1 MENIESYN
9 FDKYRNVFCDSLQ
22 ALEWAYNNGLSKS
35 AVIKSSAPAMLLNN
49 NKNIFNLENRW
60 SVDELTKFQGT
71 IQKLTKDIFDLML
84 SINNVERELALTIA
98 LFTYRFQKIIY
109 KAACLCEDDFTDN
122 TLFIYVDGKTGPAGN
137 IMNYPWDEFLTS
149 NALFSKVNYTLT
161 NDEWKVNDIRETSY
175 WKRLSVAGYETIA
188 YRLATKLTNKLPGF
202 IFNKEILMPNENE
215 LNIEIASFLSM
226 RGVKIT
232 RIEPNKNFSN
242 LKNKALNVDKKLIY
256 NTIFPIMRER
266 VERWVDP
273 SAVNTTMSLFKSS
286 LEKYIYQF
294 NSLVNGWNETIN
306 NSSRVKKAVLVN
318 SPGNIKCHALSYVC
332 RKSGIPVMASQHGV
346 TVEISKAHSMLHV
359 ALDNSIVDVMF
370 SYNNKITDI
379 EKSSYF
385 DNAKHYVVGMPMRL
399 IRMNSSYI
407 FSKSKS
413 PIVYISLNLYRRG
426 LSVSSNTDYR
436 NAKFERKLVNKVLSV
451 LPHAVC
457 YKTYPEDNRRYA
469 DIDPVLNDVKASGNI
484 ELFSEKIDMRYLLSK
499 YRVLVTTCATST
511 LGWVVMSGKPVVFIN
526 QKNKSPLT
534 DDAHKSLSKGLFLF
548 DDNDKDFHN
557 KLKMFLSQPIEEIDR
572 LWKKKRSFR
581 KCMIKDY
588 FSTYRNGA
596 GKRASKIIIKD
607 FLT

>member
-1 MENIESYN
+1 MESIKSYN
-9 FDKYRNVFCDSLQ
+9 FDKYENVFCDSLQ

-35 AVIKSSAPAMLLNN
+35 AVIKSSAPAMLLS

-60 SVDELTKFQGT
+60 STDELIKFQGT
-71 IQKLTKDIFDLML
+71 IQKLTKDIFDLVL
-84 SINNVERELALTIA
+84 SINNTERELALTVA
-98 LFTYRFQKIIY
+98 LFVYRFQKNIY

-122 TLFIYVDGKTGPAGN
+122 TLFIYVDGETGPAGN
-137 IMNYPWDEFLTS
+137 IMNYPWDELLIS

-161 NDEWKVNDIRETSY
+161 NDKWKVNDIRKTSY
-175 WKRLSVAGYETIA
+175 WKRLNVAGYETIA

-202 IFNKEILMPNENE
+202 IFNKEVLMPNENE
-215 LNIEIASFLSM
+215 LNIEIASSLLM

-232 RIEPNKNFSN
+232 RVEPHKNSSS
-242 LKNKALNVDKKLIY
+242 LESKALNMDKELIY
-256 NTIFPIMRER
+256 STILPVIRER

-273 SAVNTTMSLFKSS
+273 SAVNITMSLFKPS
-286 LEKYIYQF
+286 LEKHIYQF
-294 NSLVNGWNETIN
+294 NSLVNGWSKTIN
-306 NSSRVKKAVLVN
+306 SSSKVKKAVLVN

-332 RKSGIPVMASQHGV
+332 RRSGIPVMASQHGV
-346 TVEISKAHSMLHV
+346 TIEISKAHSMLHV
-359 ALDNSIVDVMF
+359 ALDNSIADVIF
-370 SYNNKITDI
+370 SYNKKITDI

-385 DNAKHYVVGMPMRL
+385 DNAKHHVVGMPMRL

-407 FSKSKS
+407 FSKSKL

-436 NAKFERKLVNKVLSV
+436 NAKFERKIINKVLNV
-451 LPHAVC
+451 LPHIVC

-469 DIDPVLNDVKASGNI
+469 DIDPILNDVKAASNI

-534 DDAHKSLSKGLFLF
+534 DDAHKILSKGLFLF
-548 DDNDKDFHN
+548 DDNDRDFHN
-557 KLKMFLSQPIEEIDR
+557 KLKIFLSQSIEEIDK
-572 LWKKKRSFR
+572 LWKKKRSSR
-581 KCMIKDY
+581 ECMIKDY
-588 FSTYRNGA
+588 FSAYRSGA

-607 FLT
+607 FLI

>member
-1 MENIESYN
+1 MESIKSYN
-9 FDKYRNVFCDSLQ
+9 FDKYENVFCDSLQ

-35 AVIKSSAPAMLLNN
+35 AVIKSSAPAMLLS

-60 SVDELTKFQGT
+60 STDELIKFQGT
-71 IQKLTKDIFDLML
+71 IQKLTKDIFDLVL
-84 SINNVERELALTIA
+84 SINNTERELALTVA
-98 LFTYRFQKIIY
+98 LFVYRFQKNIY

-122 TLFIYVDGKTGPAGN
+122 TLFIYVDGETGPAGN
-137 IMNYPWDEFLTS
+137 IMNYPWDELLIS

-161 NDEWKVNDIRETSY
+161 NDKWKVNDIRKTSY
-175 WKRLSVAGYETIA
+175 WKRLNVAGYETIA

-202 IFNKEILMPNENE
+202 IFNKEVLMPNENE
-215 LNIEIASFLSM
+215 LNIEIASSLLM

-232 RIEPNKNFSN
+232 RIEPHKNSSS
-242 LKNKALNVDKKLIY
+242 LESKALNMDKELIY
-256 NTIFPIMRER
+256 STILPVIRER

-273 SAVNTTMSLFKSS
+273 SAVNITMSLFKPS
-286 LEKYIYQF
+286 LEKHIYQF
-294 NSLVNGWNETIN
+294 NSLVNGWSKTIN
-306 NSSRVKKAVLVN
+306 SSSKVKKAVLVN

-332 RKSGIPVMASQHGV
+332 RRSGIPVMASQHGV
-346 TVEISKAHSMLHV
+346 TIEISKAHSMLHV
-359 ALDNSIVDVMF
+359 ALDNSIADVIF
-370 SYNNKITDI
+370 SYNKKITDI

-385 DNAKHYVVGMPMRL
+385 DNAKHHVVGMPMRL

-407 FSKSKS
+407 FSKSKL

-436 NAKFERKLVNKVLSV
+436 NAKFERKIINKVLNV
-451 LPHAVC
+451 LPHIVC

-469 DIDPVLNDVKASGNI
+469 DIDPILNDVKAASNI

-534 DDAHKSLSKGLFLF
+534 DDAHKILSKGLFLF
-548 DDNDKDFHN
+548 DDNDRDFHN
-557 KLKMFLSQPIEEIDR
+557 KLKIFLSQSIEEIDK
-572 LWKKKRSFR
+572 LWKKKRSSR
-581 KCMIKDY
+581 ECMIKDY
-588 FSTYRNGA
+588 FSAYRSGA

-607 FLT
+607 FLI